1 MARRRRVP
9 TQRRTP
15 RSPGPSRL
23 PDPAELSAPVASSG
37 QDVPVSKY
45 AHLPAPVRREVI
57 RTSQDVLAHADE
69 VGEADRERAW
79 LLRTT
84 GLFL

>member
-1 MARRRRVP
+1 
-9 TQRRTP
+9 
-15 RSPGPSRL
+15 
-23 PDPAELSAPVASSG
+23 
-37 QDVPVSKY
+37 
-45 AHLPAPVRREVI
+45 VRREDL
-57 RTSQDVLAHADE
+57 RTSQDVLAHPDE

>member
-9 TQRRTP
+9 AQRR
-15 RSPGPSRL
+15 
-23 PDPAELSAPVASSG
+23 DVEVPVAPEG
-37 QDVPVSKY
+37 VAPTGPGKY
-45 AHLPAPVRREVI
+45 SRLPAPVRREDL

-84 GLFL
+84 GLFI